1 VTAGITKMSIME
13 VVWAALPWLS
23 VLFVFLILVTYI
35 PRLSLF
41 LPNLLF

>member
-1 VTAGITKMSIME
+1 MSIME

-23 VLFVFLILVTYI
+23 VLFVFLIIVTYV
-35 PRLSLF
+35 PKLSLV